1 MSTSFRRQLRDS
13 VSNVIAALPDFAAQS
28 LNRRF
33 RRPILWWLFRTYG
46 KEVALV
52 PVGPRGF
59 RFRMLLDPQA
69 YSDFITGVYELGTVR
84 ALRKYVREG
93 DFCLDIGANLGYFSI
108 LMSHLVGPRGKVEAF
123 EPMPGTAAV
132 LRENIRIKSAEN
144 VSVVEAAVSD
154 KPGNLDLLSESS
166 QRFPKNASL
175 VGYRMSGEV
184 EHTSVPAITL
194 DKYFE
199 GLERLP
205 NLLKIDVEGG
215 EQGVL
220 EGARNMLTRG
230 GPLLIVEIHAW
241 ESERSREVLR
251 VLSEVGYRAEII
263 EVRPPEALRL
273 AMPEGQPK

>member
-1 MSTSFRRQLRDS
+1 M
-13 VSNVIAALPDFAAQS
+13 
-28 LNRRF
+28 
-33 RRPILWWLFRTYG
+33 
-46 KEVALV
+46 
-52 PVGPRGF
+52 PVGPRSF

-84 ALRKYVREG
+84 ALRKHVREG
-93 DFCLDIGANLGYFSI
+93 DFCVDIGANLGYFSI
-108 LMSHLVGPRGKVEAF
+108 LMSHLVGPRGKVHAF

-132 LRENIRIKSAEN
+132 LRENIRINRAEN
-144 VSVVEAAVSD
+144 VSVMEAAISD

-166 QRFPKNASL
+166 QRFPKTASL

-199 GLERLP
+199 SSERLP

-215 EQGVL
+215 ELAVL

-230 GPLLIVEIHAW
+230 GPVLIVEIHAW

-263 EVRPPEALRL
+263 EVRPPEALCL
-273 AMPEGQPK
+273 ATPEGQRKI